1 MTNGSSLGET
11 FGLDLSD
18 KTGLFVVIDASGEVV
33 HEGKVAL
40 TLAGVRKSFGA
51 RQPCRIAIEVGT
63 HSPWLSR
70 ELERLGYEVI
80 VANARQVGLIARG
93 QKKTD
98 RVDAETLARAAR
110 FDPQLLRPVRH
121 RGEQAQADLAMLR
134 ARKAL
139 VESRTRLVNSV
150 RGMVK
155 AVGGR
160 LPKCSTASFATKV
173 QDHLPQSLRPAL
185 EPMLAAIAGLTE
197 QIKAMTR
204 DLKQLAR
211 ERYPE
216 TGLLTQVHDVGL
228 ITSLTYVL
236 TLEEPARFPR
246 SRCVGAY
253 LGMVARERQSGEQK
267 PQLRI
272 TKTGDVYLR
281 SVLVQCAQRIL
292 GPYGKDSD
300 LRRWGLRLAG
310 TGNKIRKHKA
320 VIAVARKL
328 SVLLHRLWLTGEVYE
343 PLRQQRLTAAA
354 A

>member
-1 MTNGSSLGET
+1 MTNGNSLGET

>member
-253 LGMVARERQSGEQK
+253 LGIVARERQSGEQK